1 MRKWRDIQQ
10 AEALKILF
18 KSGTSYLRFRMEC
31 GLVGIEPLS
40 SDDFHYK
47 RFSLTV
53 RKRKQ
58 AAQGKDYNRLL
69 YWAKHMRQLIENR
82 G

>member
-1 MRKWRDIQQ
+1 MRKWKDIQQ
-10 AEALKILF
+10 SEALKILF

-31 GLVGIEPLS
+31 GLIGVEPLS
-40 SDDFHYK
+40 SDDFRHN

-53 RKRKQ
+53 RKRKPT
-58 AAQGKDYNRLL
+58 APSKDYNQLL
-69 YWAKHMRQLIENR
+69 CWAKHMRQLIENR

>member
-10 AEALKILF
+10 SEALTILF
-18 KSGTSYLRFRMEC
+18 KSGTSYWRFRAEC
-31 GLVGIEPLS
+31 GLMGVEPLS
-40 SDDFHYK
+40 SDDFHCK

-53 RKRKQ
+53 RKRKPT
-58 AAQGKDYNRLL
+58 AQSKDYNWLL
-69 YWAKHMRQLIENR
+69 DWAKRMRQLIENR

>member
-1 MRKWRDIQQ
+1 MRKWKDIKQS
-10 AEALKILF
+10 EALKILF

-31 GLVGIEPLS
+31 GLMGIEPLS
-40 SDDFHYK
+40 SDDFRHN

-53 RKRKQ
+53 RKRKP

-69 YWAKHMRQLIENR
+69 CWAKHMRQLIENR